1 MSVPSKDEY
10 GAPSDLP
17 EMEYRFVGHS
27 GLQVSAISL
36 GGWLTYGGHVDEEKA
51 HACLEAAYNAGINFF
66 DCAEG
71 YAGGESEKVMGRAI
85 QKFGWKRNDIVV
97 STKIYWGTHNSSL
110 PSPRNKINNLGLSRK
125 HLLEATS
132 ASLSRLQL
140 SYVDILY
147 AHRPDR
153 HTPIEETVRAFNHL
167 ISTGQTLYWGTSEW
181 LASEIEE
188 AWAVADRLGLIGPIV
203 EQPGYSLLN
212 RKKVDEEFANAGLY
226 SRRGL
231 GLTIFSPLQ
240 GGILTGKYID
250 GIPEDSR
257 LKKSDDKYIQ
267 SVSKNVGSEAWI
279 RQQEVV
285 RKLKAVAEKLGTD
298 TATLSMAW
306 VLKNQNVSSAITGAS
321 RPEQIWQTVRA
332 LGLIKRLDE
341 GVMEEIEGVVGNRPE
356 RLTMRFG

>member
-1 MSVPSKDEY
+1 M
-10 GAPSDLP
+10 ATLPSDLP
-17 EMEYRFVGHS
+17 EMEYRFVGRS

-36 GGWLTYGGHVDEEKA
+36 GGWLTYGGHVDDEKA
-51 HACLEAAYNAGINFF
+51 HACLKAAYDAGINFF

-110 PSPRNKINNLGLSRK
+110 PPPRNKINNLGLSRK
-125 HLLEATS
+125 HLIEATE
-132 ASLSRLQL
+132 ASLTRLQL

-167 ISTGQTLYWGTSEW
+167 INTGKALYWGTSEW

-188 AWAVADRLGLIGPIV
+188 AWAIADRLGLVGPIV
-203 EQPGYSLLN
+203 EQPGYSLLK
-212 RKKVDEEFANAGLY
+212 REKVDEEYMNANLY
-226 SRRGL
+226 ARRGL

-240 GGILTGKYID
+240 GGILTGKYLG

-257 LKKSDDKYIQ
+257 LKKSEDKYIQ
-267 SVSKNVGSEAWI
+267 SVVKGVGNEAWNK
-279 RQQEVV
+279 QQEIV
-285 RKLKAVAEKLGTD
+285 RGLKGVAEWIGTD
-298 TATLSMAW
+298 VATLAMAW

-321 RPEQIWQTVRA
+321 RPEQIFQTVRA
-332 LGLIKRLDE
+332 LEVVKKLDE
-341 GVMEEIEGVVGNRPE
+341 GVLEKIEEIAGNKPAE
-356 RLTMRFG
+356 LVKRFG